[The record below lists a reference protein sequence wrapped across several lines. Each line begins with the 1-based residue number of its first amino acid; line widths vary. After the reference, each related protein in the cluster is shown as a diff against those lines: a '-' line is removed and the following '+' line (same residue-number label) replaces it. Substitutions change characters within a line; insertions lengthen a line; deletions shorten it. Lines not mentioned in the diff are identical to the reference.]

1 MDRLTERQLIMNS
14 DNQLSFYCKVSELLK
29 LYNIPSIGEL
39 KAELPSKLHFKQ
51 RIKAA
56 VNIYWTDYL
65 QETIQDKSTLNM
77 MSTSSLKVG
86 TPHPIWKTL
95 KCTVSDVKKGIT
107 KCRMLTGTYLL
118 QVNKHKFKQSNSP
131 ICRCCG
137 SEPEDIVHM
146 MTTCSSLFYERK
158 ESYDKIKQCVVTSI
172 GLNQWNNIFND
183 KTTITKLILDCT
195 HFGGILSRKDIN
207 VVTSLSTELCHKLH
221 VKRLYSQEM
230 K

>member
-1 MDRLTERQLIMNS
+1 
-14 DNQLSFYCKVSELLK
+14 
-29 LYNIPSIGEL
+29 
-39 KAELPSKLHFKQ
+39 
-51 RIKAA
+51 
-56 VNIYWTDYL
+56 
-65 QETIQDKSTLNM
+65 M

-183 KTTITKLILDCT
+183 KTTITKLILDCYT
-195 HFGGILSRKDIN
+195 LRRYPIK
-207 VVTSLSTELCHKLH
+207 
-221 VKRLYSQEM
+221 KRYKRGNISVYRTVS
-230 K
+230 